1 MLQDSWIKL
10 LYDEPSEVD
19 QNVALLRR
27 KLNVGLSSKRS
38 HEKGDLLPYV
48 GLAVCLREYF
58 AFCDTQRMLFIY
70 VYIVYIVK
78 SYAVFSWRVIFQVF
92 LHSAQRVKQYKVY
105 SIIFKEKAVNLLSF
119 VRIKLYH
126 THLFFISRFYS

>member
-48 GLAVCLREYF
+48 GLAVCLQE
-58 AFCDTQRMLFIY
+58 
-70 VYIVYIVK
+70 
-78 SYAVFSWRVIFQVF
+78 
-92 LHSAQRVKQYKVY
+92 
-105 SIIFKEKAVNLLSF
+105 
-119 VRIKLYH
+119 
-126 THLFFISRFYS
+126 

>member
-19 QNVALLRR
+19 QNVAILRK

-70 VYIVYIVK
+70 VYVVYIVK
-78 SYAVFSWRVIFQVF
+78 SYAVFS
-92 LHSAQRVKQYKVY
+92 
-105 SIIFKEKAVNLLSF
+105 
-119 VRIKLYH
+119 
-126 THLFFISRFYS
+126 